1 MDYRYLPYNPNR
13 YATNLRRSQNRLDW
27 DCAGGQEVLIVQT
40 PFGRRGKEYIED
52 ICLRLSNDNTL
63 LMQDGYTEISPGV
76 CIKFVTAAQRAQN
89 NGCLLNGEA
98 STYTVF
104 SCYRD
109 IEKGIC
115 EVYTPQDN
123 PMISPSCDIPL
134 DISIQV
140 VKIRK
145 IVKKFFSQH
154 EEDTGFWKISFQR
167 GFANA
172 YIDNDLVYKVE
183 NFEIPVNK
191 RMLEEG
197 DIYIYSN
204 SQPLIYTKNPG
215 LHVNINK

>member
-1 MDYRYLPYNPNR
+1 
-13 YATNLRRSQNRLDW
+13 
-27 DCAGGQEVLIVQT
+27 
-40 PFGRRGKEYIED
+40 
-52 ICLRLSNDNTL
+52 
-63 LMQDGYTEISPGV
+63 
-76 CIKFVTAAQRAQN
+76 
-89 NGCLLNGEA
+89 
-98 STYTVF
+98 
-104 SCYRD
+104 
-109 IEKGIC
+109 
-115 EVYTPQDN
+115 
-123 PMISPSCDIPL
+123 MISPSCDIPL

-204 SQPLIYTKNPG
+204 SQPLICTKNPG
-215 LHVNINK
+215 LHVNIN